1 MWLRSWTELRMEVE
15 LVAVERSW
23 FVFEVDGHAQ
33 KSSGETWLINVIYKV
48 EHNWIAWRV
57 SFGCPAK
64 SESCQQFP
72 PWNTVDIS
80 RIWSKLC
87 GSQPSRAAGVNLG
100 KSYEGLPTQH
110 AVCSNRNS
118 MTSLK
123 IVWFFQNWLRT
134 ARMPVRLC
142 RTKFRRIRVLTSGC
156 ARCQWRKT
164 ELHAIRDS
172 RCENSC
178 RWCGAIVLDRWLIS
192 LLYFKS
198 SG

>member
-1 MWLRSWTELRMEVE
+1 MN
-15 LVAVERSW
+15 W
-23 FVFEVDGHAQ
+23 FDEWCP
-33 KSSGETWLINVIYKV
+33 KC
-48 EHNWIAWRV
+48 RV
-57 SFGCPAK
+57 LLAK
-64 SESCQQFP
+64 SESCPLFP
-72 PWNTVDIS
+72 RWSTVEYKPHMIKLVRQPS
-80 RIWSKLC
+80 SESSGSKLLRREVADSTC
-87 GSQPSRAAGVNLG
+87 CL
-100 KSYEGLPTQH
+100 
-110 AVCSNRNS
+110 CSNRNS